1 MVTVTFEKKVIFS
14 LPYFFAVRVI
24 GNEQFFMFTLEIRE
38 FFTSRIFQYLKMT
51 SEIVN
56 PEISSLSYSPIDQNN
71 KPQALKSSQLLPL
84 KLSWWHLRCELGFFS
99 LFFREHIS
107 IGNEIWNFLYQL
119 LSSI

>member
-1 MVTVTFEKKVIFS
+1 M
-14 LPYFFAVRVI
+14 L
-24 GNEQFFMFTLEIRE
+24 TLEIRE
-38 FFTSRIFQYLKMT
+38 FFTSRIFHYLKMT
-51 SEIVN
+51 PEMVN
-56 PEISSLSYSPIDQNN
+56 AEISSLSYSPIDQNN

-119 LSSI
+119 LSSIWEVVCINIY